1 MIQTTRGIVIQTL
14 RYSDNKLIVKVLC
27 SRFGLKSG
35 IVYAGKSKK
44 SSTANLFHPLAI
56 IEFDFDFQE
65 VTRFIPIKNPR
76 LSTPL
81 HHIATDPT
89 KSSMI
94 LFMNEVLAKT
104 IADDYVNDILF
115 DFLKNSVQLLDDA
128 IDVRN
133 FHVWWLL
140 EITRHYG
147 FYPQQPEH
155 PSEAVYFDMLNG
167 CFVREIPKH
176 PHYLETAVSGQLVP
190 LLDQEWPQVQSLE
203 MHSSIR
209 SALLH
214 GLVNFLKLH
223 LENLREIKSLDVLHA
238 VFH

>member
-27 SRFGLKSG
+27 GRFGLKSG

-56 IEFDFDFQE
+56 IEFDSDFQE

-140 EITRHYG
+140 
-147 FYPQQPEH
+147 
-155 PSEAVYFDMLNG
+155 
-167 CFVREIPKH
+167 
-176 PHYLETAVSGQLVP
+176 
-190 LLDQEWPQVQSLE
+190 
-203 MHSSIR
+203 
-209 SALLH
+209 
-214 GLVNFLKLH
+214 
-223 LENLREIKSLDVLHA
+223 
-238 VFH
+238 